1 MKKIILCTLLA
12 GTAGL
17 CAAQEMGNVIS
28 ATPIVQQV
36 GVPRQICNNETVVQQ
51 PRSSGG
57 GALLGALVGGVLGHT
72 VGGGNGKSLATMVGA
87 FGGAVAGD
95 QIEGRAPGYAQNVQH
110 CSTQTYLENRTM
122 GYTVVY
128 EYAGRQYSTQTS
140 YDPGPQIPVQV
151 TPVGSAPMD
160 NPQAAAYAPTYAP
173 TYAAPAPVYA
183 PSSPRPVYMQP
194 SYPPV
199 GVSVDLGYST
209 GPRHWR

>member
-1 MKKIILCTLLA
+1 MKQAILCTLLA

-36 GVPRQICNNETVVQQ
+36 NVPRQICNNETVVQQ

-72 VGGGNGKSLATMVGA
+72 VGGGSGRSLATMAGA
-87 FGGAVAGD
+87 FGGAIAGD
-95 QIEGRAPGYAQNVQH
+95 QIEGRAPGYAQNVQR
-110 CSTQTYLENRTM
+110 CGTQTYLENRTT

-128 EYAGRQYSTQTS
+128 EYAGRQYTTQTA

-160 NPQAAAYAPTYAP
+160 YPQAPTYAPAYAPTYAP
-173 TYAAPAPVYA
+173 PPAYAPAYRQPVY
-183 PSSPRPVYMQP
+183 VQP

-199 GVSVDLGYST
+199 GVSLDLGYSP
-209 GPRHWR
+209 GYRHWR

>member
-12 GTAGL
+12 GNAGL

-110 CSTQTYLENRTM
+110 CSTQT
-122 GYTVVY
+122 
-128 EYAGRQYSTQTS
+128 S

-183 PSSPRPVYMQP
+183 PSYPRPVYMQP